1 MKVVGTRINYFFFK
15 ACGIA
20 PGFVMCFCVWSSLLH
35 IEMEKKI
42 EVWAGADY
50 KTVCSWAVAHKSPP
64 NQLRLAECARS
75 PQLDKNGTE
84 LKSST
89 TFVALS
95 HDQSPSLCMQYTFWN
110 IWTADEL
117 AGKSTACI
125 SFVFLSRTERLFR
138 LICWKYAVICMYV
151 WTCVWLIYIEIS
163 PVETVIDWVTLWM
176 NVLVW
181 YNPLSTQPVRTC
193 GSWASLI
200 CSMLTDFTLVFR
212 LQ

>member
-64 NQLRLAECARS
+64 NQLRLAKCARS

-95 HDQSPSLCMQYTFWN
+95 HDQSPSLCMQYTF
-110 IWTADEL
+110 
-117 AGKSTACI
+117 
-125 SFVFLSRTERLFR
+125 
-138 LICWKYAVICMYV
+138 
-151 WTCVWLIYIEIS
+151 
-163 PVETVIDWVTLWM
+163 
-176 NVLVW
+176 
-181 YNPLSTQPVRTC
+181 
-193 GSWASLI
+193 
-200 CSMLTDFTLVFR
+200 
-212 LQ
+212 